1 MEEIFELVNQEIIRS
16 GHESFVSAG
25 IVLTGGTAE
34 LDGIVELA
42 EQVFNLPVRVGCPS
56 GITGLVDVVNSPM
69 FATGVG
75 LVCYGSRHASRN
87 EFQKGTDNVFFKISN
102 RMKGWIKEF
111 F

>member
-1 MEEIFELVNQEIIRS
+1 MLGEIIEPRMEEIFDLVNQEIIRS
-16 GHESFVSAG
+16 GHENFVSAG
-25 IVLTGGTAE
+25 IVLTGGTAS

-75 LVCYGSRHASRN
+75 LVCYGSRHADKKRISRGVHG
-87 EFQKGTDNVFFKISN
+87 ECL
-102 RMKGWIKEF
+102 
-111 F
+111 